1 MGWESDQEE
10 VKEERDR
17 SKWILLGI
25 PGLVVVM
32 IASLLLTNER
42 KQYNS
47 VAHVQHILKLVPEG
61 DAAAREAAFEE
72 ILEIKRQLDA
82 GADFGDLAREHSDD
96 VSNRDNGGDLGWY
109 EHEETVPAFDSYIW
123 IGEVGVVSEP
133 IETAFGFHLIK
144 IIERNISDA
153 ELYEINLNNRL
164 NEINK

>member
-17 SKWILLGI
+17 SKWILFGI
-25 PGLVVVM
+25 PGLIVLM
-32 IASLLLTNER
+32 IVSLLLTNER

-47 VAHVQHILKLVPEG
+47 AAHVQHILKLVPEG
-61 DAAAREAAFEE
+61 DVAARETALEQ
-72 ILEIKRQLDA
+72 ILEIKRQLDS

-96 VSNRDNGGDLGWY
+96 GSNRDSGGDLGWL
-109 EHEETVPAFDSYIW
+109 EHDETVPGFDTYIW
-123 IGEVGVVSEP
+123 IGEVGTVSDP
-133 IETAFGFHLIK
+133 VETAFGFHLIK

-164 NEINK
+164 HELNN